1 MITQNSTGVPGTA
14 EELDQF
20 GSSLAAGDLDGD
32 GYADLVVGTPS
43 ESIGDREHVGAATV
57 VWGSKSGLSG
67 GSSLPS
73 PSGLT
78 EYGGYSSGIAT
89 GDFNGDGKTDVTI
102 TGQSRTGLYRGPFA
116 RTGLFGSAGGLKGT
130 GATSY
135 TQNTA
140 GVPGSSETGDA
151 FGTSVRLV
159 DLDRNGKVDLVVGTG
174 YENGYGAVTVLKGT
188 ASGLTTTGAK
198 SFTARD
204 ATLKG
209 GADFGRV
216 IAQ

>member
-1 MITQNSTGVPGTA
+1 LRKRILLP
-14 EELDQF
+14 
-20 GSSLAAGDLDGD
+20 
-32 GYADLVVGTPS
+32 
-43 ESIGDREHVGAATV
+43 AATLTT
-57 VWGSKSGLSG
+57 GLLTALPATSASAAPSGLS
-67 GSSLPS
+67 
-73 PSGLT
+73 
-78 EYGGYSSGIAT
+78 
-89 GDFNGDGKTDVTI
+89 GDFNGDG
-102 TGQSRTGLYRGPFA
+102 YRDTAIGAPCA
-116 RTGLFGSAGGLKGT
+116 GVGSASCA
-130 GATSY
+130 GAVVVLYGSSSGVSAARRSVI
-135 TQNTA
+135 TQNST

-159 DLDRNGKVDLVVGTG
+159 DLDRNGKADLVVGTG

-188 ASGLTTTGAK
+188 ASGLTTTGVK